1 MLFKKEFKIG
11 SINVGGDSKCII
23 IAEVSANHNNDYKII
38 KKLLNHSIRRSQ
50 TTGTNQEIKRNWIG
64 KTQVE
69 KTIRRRTSKVES
81 IIKRRWRWWRR
92 TS

>member
-38 KKLLNHSIRRSQ
+38 KKLLNSAKKKWCRFSKNSILYCRDLD
-50 TTGTNQEIKRNWIG
+50 N
-64 KTQVE
+64 
-69 KTIRRRTSKVES
+69 
-81 IIKRRWRWWRR
+81 
-92 TS
+92 

>member
-38 KKLLNHSIRRSQ
+38 KKLLNSAKKNGADLVKIQSY
-50 TTGTNQEIKRNWIG
+50 TAETLTIKSFNKDFLIKKKKSMEQE
-64 KTQVE
+64 
-69 KTIRRRTSKVES
+69 
-81 IIKRRWRWWRR
+81 
-92 TS
+92 